1 MSDFDLDSIL
11 KQIMEGGDAVPKL
24 DAPGLGV
31 VAAVAQAGAQGGD
44 KREAA
49 GVQAIAAVD
58 AGVSELPDDA
68 VPLMTAPTD
77 TTVVTEEIE
86 DVIPTTVR
94 YPTFTTDEVAAT
106 LDVRNYATLC
116 KLRVRKWI
124 GRKRDKTAAK
134 KAESDHGSVDGTYTA
149 YKRLFAG
156 TEDKLKAVNSVLDSA
171 RTRHYQMT
179 LPWST
184 TGLDDSG
191 RRDGPR
197 LLANTLFMEYITEMG
212 QAKQLMQSKFEDLRT
227 AYPTLL
233 VEAKRNLGSAFTI
246 TDYPTPDELEQMF
259 ALDFEF
265 NPVPDGMDFKG
276 LPAQQA
282 QKLADKLN
290 DSRRACLENA
300 MKDVWQRAHTVVAKM
315 AERLADQK
323 ATFHDTLVTNV
334 RETADLLTHLNATS
348 DPKIETLRQRI
359 EADLCRYEPEV
370 LRSDVRKRALTATL
384 ATDILR
390 DMDRLAGSSS

>member
-1 MSDFDLDSIL
+1 MTDFDLDSVL
-11 KQIMEGGDAVPKL
+11 KQIMEGDNGKQEEEEAKAKSGGAL
-24 DAPGLGV
+24 
-31 VAAVAQAGAQGGD
+31 VAEQTVRPQASD
-44 KREAA
+44 LH
-49 GVQAIAAVD
+49 VQ
-58 AGVSELPDDA
+58 S
-68 VPLMTAPTD
+68 MTAPTD

-94 YPTFTTDEVAAT
+94 YPTFTTEQVAAE
-106 LDVRNYATLC
+106 LDIRNYATLC

-134 KAESDHGSVDGTYTA
+134 KVESDHGSVDGTYTA

-212 QAKQLMQSKFEDLRT
+212 QAKQLMQSKFEDLRE
-227 AYPTLL
+227 AYPNLL
-233 VEAKRNLGSAFTI
+233 TEARRNLGSAFTI

-370 LRSDVRKRALTATL
+370 LRSDVRKRALTAQL
-384 ATDILR
+384 AKDILS